1 MATYSNKREAGMGG
15 KPKSK
20 AAPKTAAKAKAKPKA
35 GLKVS
40 QATITKIK
48 DMGMSAAL
56 KKAGT
61 SANAE
66 FVEGVKRM
74 YGARRLSSA
83 RAAGSAKKIKTSSTM
98 RFPR

>member
-1 MATYSNKREAGMGG
+1 MGAR
-15 KPKSK
+15 PKAK
-20 AAPKTAAKAKAKPKA
+20 AAPKAKATAKPKA
-35 GLKVS
+35 GIKVS

-48 DMGMSAAL
+48 GLGMTAAL

-74 YGARRLSSA
+74 YGAKRLSAA
-83 RAAGSAKKIKTSSTM
+83 RSAGSAKKPKTSSTT